1 MDKQDAAKKFIEL
14 YNQSNDSMAFT
25 KVVYGLKSSDPELY
39 NAIINELKNGS
50 YKVNYLNSYW
60 TRGSIKEEIILC

>member
-50 YKVNYLNSYW
+50 YKVNYLNSY
-60 TRGSIKEEIILC
+60 